1 MAEAMQHSSTDEL
14 ATIPYEVIR
23 DKTLNTHDHL
33 FKLII
38 IGDSCKLTINS
49 IYHLFLI
56 YSQSSSLCL
65 YLLAVG
71 KSCLLSRVMDEE
83 FKVEH

>member
-1 MAEAMQHSSTDEL
+1 MAEESGTGVDQL

-38 IGDSCKLTINS
+38 IGDSCKYGCAILSLTFRNW
-49 IYHLFLI
+49 LQLWARAVC
-56 YSQSSSLCL
+56 CL
-65 YLLAVG
+65 G
-71 KSCLLSRVMDEE
+71 
-83 FKVEH
+83 